1 MKRVIYFAGLLVAL
15 GLSAQAG
22 ASGPI
27 GVYGIVEKVVLEPGK
42 DKPDRAQI
50 WGTFALAKDN
60 RLYSEPL
67 HGYLYYKAEKGSEDI
82 CRKEWADLQKVAGTG
97 QVIGFADSY
106 FHDALGKVRKTNAKA
121 ESPDVFPL
129 GNGVV
134 KIGDNANFSPIQQL
148 RQVPTIK
155 EPSEGDLVPPGEITL
170 TVRNILDKNHAKAAY
185 VFTLESATGEKEVSK
200 EIQPGAKETKW
211 TPTKPLK
218 KGAKYTWHVHGVEG
232 NWKGP
237 AMTATFLVKG

>member
-1 MKRVIYFAGLLVAL
+1 MKRVIYFAGLLVAIS
-15 GLSAQAG
+15 LSAQAR

-27 GVYGIVEKVVLEPGK
+27 GVYGIVEKVTLEPNK
-42 DKPDRAQI
+42 EKPDRAQI
-50 WGTFALAKDN
+50 WGTFVQAKDN
-60 RLYSEPL
+60 RSYAEPV
-67 HGYLYYKAEKGSEDI
+67 HGYLYYKAEKGTEDT
-82 CRKEWADLQKVAGTG
+82 CRKEWADLQMVAGTG
-97 QVIGFADSY
+97 QIIGFANSY
-106 FHDALGKVRKTNAKA
+106 DVGALGKIRQNNEKRDA
-121 ESPDVFPL
+121 PDTFPL

-134 KIGDNANFSPIQQL
+134 KVGDNANFSPIKEL

-170 TVRNILDKNHAKAAY
+170 TVRNILDKNHAKATY

-218 KGAKYTWHVHGVEG
+218 KGAKYTWHVHAVEG

-237 AMTATFLVKG
+237 AVTATFLVKG